1 MSRFKAGPRFGVKQ
15 AAAGVRPAHVAKAES
30 RRVAFLRRA
39 NDALAVLPGEGE
51 SVHCLMTGY
60 YDLMHVIAE
69 LCRREGPVDRLR
81 MATLSYNA
89 RNLAEIERILA
100 EGVVRRVDLLASTFF
115 RNHNRELFVRTQTS
129 LAGRGAVA
137 AAPSHAKVTLFS
149 FSSGGAMVFEGSA
162 NLRTN
167 RSREQLM
174 MTSDRGLH
182 DWHAAWMDEAIASYE
197 RNPEPEAAG
206 DGPAD

>member
-1 MSRFKAGPRFGVKQ
+1 MNRFSTGPRFGVRP
-15 AAAGVRPAHVAKAES
+15 AGGGHRPAHVAKAES

-69 LCRREGPVDRLR
+69 LCRREGPVERLR

-89 RNLAEIERILA
+89 RNLAEIERIIA
-100 EGVVRRVDLLASTFF
+100 EGVVRRVDLLSSTFF
-115 RNHNRELFVRTQTS
+115 RNHNRDLFKRTAES
-129 LAGRGAVA
+129 LTGRGAVA
-137 AAPSHAKVTLFS
+137 AAPSHAKVSLFA
-149 FSSGGAMVFEGSA
+149 FASGGVMVFEGSA

-174 MTSDRGLH
+174 MTRDRGLH
-182 DWHAAWMDEAIASYE
+182 DWHAAWIDEAIASYE
-197 RNPEPEAAG
+197 RNPEPEAAS

>member
-1 MSRFKAGPRFGVKQ
+1 MSRFKAGPRFGVKP

-51 SVHCLMTGY
+51 SAHCLMTGY
-60 YDLMHVIAE
+60 YDLMHVVAE
-69 LCRREGPVDRLR
+69 LCRREGPVERLR
-81 MATLSYNA
+81 LATLSYNA
-89 RNLAEIERILA
+89 RNLAEIESILNGGA
-100 EGVVRRVDLLASTFF
+100 ARRVDLLASTFF
-115 RNHNRELFVRTQTS
+115 RNHNRELFGRTRAA

-137 AAPSHAKVTLFS
+137 AAPSHAKVALFS
-149 FSSGGAMVFEGSA
+149 FAGGGVMVFEGSA

-174 MTSDRGLH
+174 MTRDRGVH
-182 DWHAAWMDEAIASYE
+182 DWHAAWIDEAIADYE